1 MNFKEFSTKINNT
14 DIKIRF
20 SDIAKMANG
29 SLLAQIGDTMVLATV
44 IMGKEDKL
52 DYDFM
57 PLTVDYEEKYY
68 AAGKIYGSRFVRRES
83 RPTENAILTGRLID
97 RTLRPLFNDKIRR
110 DIQIIVTCL
119 SIDENNDPDVISV
132 LASSLCL
139 LTSNVP

>member
-1 MNFKEFSTKINNT
+1 MEKKEFELDYQNRKLKVEFSNLTEQANSSCLVSYGETVALVTLVTTDEIKNT
-14 DIKIRF
+14 DF
-20 SDIAKMANG
+20 
-29 SLLAQIGDTMVLATV
+29 V
-44 IMGKEDKL
+44 
-52 DYDFM
+52 